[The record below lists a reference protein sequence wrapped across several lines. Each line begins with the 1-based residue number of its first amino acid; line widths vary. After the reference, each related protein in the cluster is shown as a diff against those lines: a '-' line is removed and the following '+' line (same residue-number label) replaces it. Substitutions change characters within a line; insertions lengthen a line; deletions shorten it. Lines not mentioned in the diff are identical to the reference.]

1 MKLKHP
7 ATWLEKRLETVSLP
21 DGRSLEVGDEFT
33 VKGTPQSDGRYAFRY
48 GYGVAA
54 GEANSVT
61 CYGPVGA
68 KDKSVRS
75 FRPDH
80 ITTIHRK
87 KVER

>member
-7 ATWLEKRLETVSLP
+7 ATWLDKRLETVSLP
-21 DGRSLEVGDEFT
+21 DGRSLEPGDEFT

-48 GYGVAA
+48 GYG
-54 GEANSVT
+54 SDIT
-61 CYGPVGA
+61 CFGPVGA

-87 KVER
+87 KVERTTT